1 MAYEMFIDVG
11 PEGERIALLKDK
23 KLVELHQGI
32 SDSSKFR
39 VGEIYL
45 GKVKKI
51 MPGLNAAFVD
61 VGHEKDAFLHYHD
74 LGPYINSLVKITN
87 ETLKGARSDGNL
99 TDFKLEPETLKTGK
113 INEVLKRNQQIL
125 VQIAKEPISTK
136 GPRLTTEISI
146 AGKYFILVPFYDT
159 VNVSKKISTLEER
172 KRLKNLGN
180 SLKTP
185 KLGLI
190 CRTAAEEKGG
200 QDLHQDIL
208 ELQQKWE
215 SVFDKLPHANVRDKV
230 LGEDQ
235 KSFAVLRDLL
245 SYDFA
250 NITVN
255 SKTLH
260 EEMKVHLATIN
271 KDLPK
276 VLKHYTGKAKI
287 FSHYGIDKQIQS
299 SFGKTVSCPGGAY
312 VIIEHTEALHSI
324 DVNSGSKQA
333 KSANQEENALA
344 ANLDAAREIA
354 RQLRLRDMGGIV
366 VIDFIDLRTPN
377 FKRQLFNTLKEAMD
391 DDKAKHTILPMSKFG
406 LIQITRQRVR
416 PEMSIK
422 TAESCPT
429 CNGTG
434 SIVSSVNLGD
444 DMEND
449 LDYLLTNAKHKSIT
463 LVTNPYLASYAKE
476 GFPSRQ
482 MKWFGKYKKWVG
494 IKVDIKKGM
503 LDYSFLD
510 SQGETIDLQRS

>member
-1 MAYEMFIDVG
+1 MAYEMIIDVG
-11 PEGERIALLKDK
+11 QEGERIALLKDK
-23 KLVELHQGI
+23 KLVELHEEK
-32 SDSSKFR
+32 SDNSNFL

-74 LGPYINSLVKITN
+74 LGPYINSWVKITN
-87 ETLKGARSDGNL
+87 ETIDGKRTEGDL
-99 TDFKLEPETLKTGK
+99 SSFRLEPETVKTGK
-113 INEVLKRNQQIL
+113 ISQVLKRNQQIL
-125 VQIAKEPISTK
+125 VQIAKEPISSK

-146 AGKYFILVPFYDT
+146 AGRYFILVPFYDT
-159 VNVSKKISTLEER
+159 VNVSKKVSTLDER

-190 CRTAAEEKGG
+190 CRTAAEQKGG

-215 SVFDKLPHANVRDKV
+215 SIFTKLPNARPRDRV
-230 LGEDQ
+230 LGEAQ
-235 KSFAVLRDLL
+235 KSFAILRDLL

-250 NITVN
+250 SITIN
-255 SKTLH
+255 QKLLF
-260 EEMKVHLATIN
+260 EEMKSHLTSIDS
-271 KDLPK
+271 KLPK
-276 VLKHYTGKAKI
+276 VLKHYTGKENI
-287 FSHYGIDKQIQS
+287 FGQYGVDKQIHS
-299 SFGKTVSCPGGAY
+299 SFGKTVSCSGGAY
-312 VIIEHTEALHSI
+312 LVIEHTEALHSI
-324 DVNSGSKQA
+324 DVNSGSKTA
-333 KSANQEENALA
+333 RSSNQEENALA
-344 ANLDAAREIA
+344 ANLDAAKEIA

-377 FKRQLFNTLKEAMD
+377 FKKQLFNTLRDAME

-422 TAESCPT
+422 TSEKCPT
-429 CNGTG
+429 CSGTG
-434 SIVSSVNLGD
+434 NITSSVMIID
-444 DMEND
+444 DIEHH
-449 LDYLLTNAKHKSIT
+449 LEYLFEIAKHTKLTI
-463 LVTNPYLASYAKE
+463 VTNPYLAAYMKQ
-476 GFPSRQ
+476 GVLSRR
-482 MKWFGKYKKWVG
+482 MRWFSKYKKWVNING
-494 IKVDIKKGM
+494 DIKQGM

-510 SQGETIDLQRS
+510 HNNDPIDIDKS

>member
-1 MAYEMFIDVG
+1 MTYDMIIDVG
-11 PEGERIALLKDK
+11 QKGERIALLKDK
-23 KLVELHQGI
+23 KLVELHQGE
-32 SDSSKFR
+32 SDNSKFL

-61 VGHEKDAFLHYHD
+61 IGHEKDAFLHYHD
-74 LGPYINSLVKITN
+74 LGPYIHSLVKITN
-87 ETLKGARSDGNL
+87 ESLNGSRTTGDL

-113 INEVLKRNQQIL
+113 INQVLKRNQQIL
-125 VQIAKEPISTK
+125 VQVAKEPISSK

-190 CRTAAEEKGG
+190 CRTAAEQKGG
-200 QDLHQDIL
+200 QDLHQDIM

-215 SVFDKLPHANVRDKV
+215 SIFDKLPVANVRDKV

-235 KSFAVLRDLL
+235 KSFAILRDLL
-245 SYDFA
+245 SYDF
-250 NITVN
+250 NSITVN
-255 SKTLH
+255 QKALY
-260 EEMKVHLATIN
+260 EDMKSHLAAIN
-271 KDLPK
+271 KELPK
-276 VLKHYTGKAKI
+276 VLKQYTGKNDV
-287 FSHYGIDKQIQS
+287 FSQFGVDKQIQS
-299 SFGKTVSCPGGAY
+299 SFGKTVSCSGGAY
-312 VIIEHTEALHSI
+312 LIIEHTEALHSI
-324 DVNSGSKQA
+324 DVNSGSKKA
-333 KSANQEENALA
+333 KSSNQEENALA
-344 ANLDAAREIA
+344 ANLDAAKEIA

-377 FKRQLFNTLKEAMD
+377 FKKQLFNTLKEAMA

-422 TAESCPT
+422 TAEGCPT

-434 SIVSSVNLGD
+434 LVTSSVSLGD
-444 DMEND
+444 DMEKH
-449 LDYLLTNAKHKSIT
+449 LDYLLTNAKHSKVSI
-463 LVTNPYLASYAKE
+463 VTNPYLAAYARE

-482 MKWFGKYKKWVG
+482 MNWFMKYKKWISV
-494 IKVDIKKGM
+494 KSDVKMGM
-503 LDYSFLD
+503 LNYAFQDAN
-510 SQGETIDLQRS
+510 GEHIDIEKP

>member
-1 MAYEMFIDVG
+1 MAYEMIIDVG
-11 PEGERIALLKDK
+11 REGERIALLKDK
-23 KLVELHQGI
+23 KLVELHQESNESGN
-32 SDSSKFR
+32 FL

-74 LGPYINSLVKITN
+74 LGPYIRSWQKITK
-87 ETLKGARSDGNL
+87 ETLDGSRSNGYL
-99 TDFKLEPETLKTGK
+99 TDFVLEPETVKTGK
-113 INEVLKRNQQIL
+113 ISQVLKRNQQIL
-125 VQIAKEPISTK
+125 VQVLKEPISTK

-146 AGKYFILVPFYDT
+146 AGRYFILVPFYDT
-159 VNVSKKISTLEER
+159 VNVSKKVSTIEER
-172 KRLKNLGN
+172 KRLKNLGS

-190 CRTAAEEKGG
+190 CRTAAEQKGG

-215 SVFDKLPHANVRDKV
+215 NIFDKLPVANTTDRV

-235 KSFAVLRDLL
+235 KSFAILRDLL

-250 NITVN
+250 SITVN
-255 SKTLH
+255 QKQLYDD
-260 EEMKVHLATIN
+260 MKAHLTTIDA
-271 KDLPK
+271 KLPK
-276 VLKHYTGKAKI
+276 VLKYYSGRDDI
-287 FSHYGIDKQIQS
+287 FSQFGIDKQIQG
-299 SFGKTVSCPGGAY
+299 SFGKTVSCSGGAY
-312 VIIEHTEALHSI
+312 LIIEHTEALHSI
-324 DVNSGSKQA
+324 DVNSGSKTA
-333 KSANQEENALA
+333 SSSNQEENALA

-377 FKRQLFNTLKEAMD
+377 FKKQLYNTLRDAME

-422 TAESCPT
+422 TAEKCPT
-429 CNGTG
+429 CLGTG
-434 SIVSSVNLGD
+434 SITSSVMIID
-444 DMEND
+444 DIEQHVEH
-449 LDYLLTNAKHKSIT
+449 LLTVAKQKSIT
-463 LVTNPYLASYAKE
+463 ILTNPYLAAYLKQGMISKRLNWL
-476 GFPSRQ
+476 F
-482 MKWFGKYKKWVG
+482 KYKTWVK
-494 IKVDIKKGM
+494 IKADIKQGM
-503 LDYSFLD
+503 LDYSFFD
-510 SQGETIDLQRS
+510 AQDEVIDIAKP